1 MRILILEDDAVI
13 GNGLL
18 YSLTQE
24 GFEATLCATVEE
36 AKEKIEDGDFGLYLL
51 DLTLPD
57 GLGYDVCRLVK
68 SRFDVPVIFLT
79 AYDDE
84 VNVVAGLELG
94 ADDYIAK
101 PFRLRELLARIKS
114 VLRRY
119 NGVQSDMIAVGDV
132 IVKPAEAKVQKDG
145 KELFLTALEYKLFLA
160 LLQNRGTV
168 LSRNRLLEEIWDAAG
183 DFVNDNTLTVYIKRL
198 REKIEN
204 DPDDPQIIVTVRGL
218 GYKVM

>member
-1 MRILILEDDAVI
+1 MRILILEDDAAI

-24 GFEATLCATVEE
+24 GFEATLCATVGE

-119 NGVQSDMIAVGDV
+119 NGVQGDMITVGDV

-204 DPDDPQIIVTVRGL
+204 DPDDPQIIITVRGL

>member
-24 GFEATLCATVEE
+24 GYEVILCATVAE
-36 AKEKIEDGDFGLYLL
+36 AKGKIEGGDFGLYLL

-57 GLGYDVCRLVK
+57 GLGYEICKLVK
-68 SRFDVPVIFLT
+68 SRFGAPVIFLT

-84 VNVVAGLELG
+84 VNVVAGLDMG

-101 PFRLRELLARIKS
+101 PFRLRELLSRIKS

-119 NGVQSDMIAVGDV
+119 NGTQGDV
-132 IVKPAEAKVQKDG
+132 ITVKDVTVKPAEAKVFKG
-145 KELFLTALEYKLFLA
+145 GAEIFLTALEYRLFLA
-160 LLQNRGTV
+160 FVQNRGTV
-168 LSRNRLLEEIWDAAG
+168 MSRGRLLEEIWDAAG

-204 DPDDPQIIVTVRGL
+204 DPNDPQIITTVRGL
-218 GYKVM
+218 GYRIN